1 MERKVIKMGESSLVI
16 SLPKEWTKKA
26 KIIRGGSVEVEELAT
41 GELVVKPKTVEKQ
54 RREVNILPDP
64 RYLGES
70 IRDNYINGA
79 DVITITSKKPFKPEV
94 MKIIN
99 KTTQYLFGLEVTEA
113 SGKRIVIEYFGG
125 TMPIKKLVTRLELI
139 ITNYLKTLATAF
151 KEESGAGIETV
162 RKMLKIDN
170 LYYQLLRTI
179 VIASTDLKAASEIG
193 IKTQDPVY
201 YSMIVNNLR
210 EMARHIEGADYF
222 ETDQNEKIS
231 YLLDEVL
238 DCHRRF
244 IEAWDKNDSKLA
256 LDAICRT
263 KALINEVNVLS
274 KEASSFETEA
284 LAARYEG
291 ISQTRMARVK
301 EMIADQE
308 QRQIDDLLSILQ
320 VVLQHISSNLD
331 VAALRNI
338 E

>member
-26 KIIRGGSVEVEELAT
+26 KVIRGGSVEVEELAT

-54 RREVNILPDP
+54 RKEVSITPDP
-64 RYLGES
+64 RYLGEN
-70 IRDNYINGA
+70 IKDNYINGA

-99 KTTQYLFGLEVTEA
+99 KTTQDLFGLEVTEA

-125 TMPIKKLVTRLELI
+125 TMPIKKLVTRFELI

-151 KEESGAGIETV
+151 KEESGAEIETV
-162 RKMLKIDN
+162 RKMLRIDN
-170 LYYQLLRTI
+170 LYYQLLRTLI
-179 VIASTDLKAASEIG
+179 IASTDLKAASEIG

-210 EMARHIEGADYF
+210 EMARHIKGADYF
-222 ETDQNEKIS
+222 ETGQNEKIS
-231 YLLDEVL
+231 NLLDEVL

-256 LDAICRT
+256 LDSIVETR
-263 KALINEVNVLS
+263 ALINEINMFSREVNILEEKGS
-274 KEASSFETEA
+274 PKKIDD
-284 LAARYEG
+284 
-291 ISQTRMARVK
+291 ISRSRVAKVK

-308 QRQIDDLLSILQ
+308 QRQIGDLLKILQ
-320 VVLQHISSNLD
+320 VVLEHITRNLD